1 MGDLE
6 NMLNATRQE
15 AKEETRQHLTEL
27 WSAAANL
34 TQKEL
39 QRVWMTINAT
49 QIGLEEVVMKV
60 KVNLSKQVISMVY
73 YSFAS
78 IPSFLYEPQ
87 K

>member
-1 MGDLE
+1 
-6 NMLNATRQE
+6 MLNATRQE
-15 AKEETRQHLTEL
+15 AKEVTQQHLTEL

-49 QIGLEEVVMKV
+49 QIELEETLMKV
-60 KVNLSKQVISMVY
+60 KVNLTKQVIFMVY
-73 YSFAS
+73 YTIVSLA
-78 IPSFLYEPQ
+78 FLPIRALES